1 MEQIAN
7 TKLSIM
13 TTIGVIGS
21 VFASMLGG
29 WDTALQTLVI
39 FMTIDYITGLVVAG
53 VFQQSNKSEG
63 GGLESKAGWKGL
75 CRKGMTL
82 LIILVAYQLDKT
94 IGSDFIRTAVIIAYI
109 SNEAVSII
117 ENAGVMGL
125 PIPEAIRKG
134 IDILK
139 NKNEEKDGSI

>member
-1 MEQIAN
+1 MENITNA
-7 TKLSIM
+7 KLSIM
-13 TTIGVIGS
+13 TILGIMGS
-21 VFASMLGG
+21 VFASMFGG
-29 WDTALQTLVI
+29 WDTALQTLII
-39 FMTIDYITGLVVAG
+39 FMAIDYITGLVVAG
-53 VFQQSNKSEG
+53 VFQQSNKSKN

-117 ENAGVMGL
+117 ENAGAMGL
-125 PIPEAIRKG
+125 PIPDAIKRG
-134 IDILK
+134 IDTLK
-139 NKNEEKDGSI
+139 NKTEKGGESA